1 MIDSEI
7 EDLQRLNTGEQGHT
21 LFDTFSGVSDNAC
34 VENYEIVRRVAD
46 AKGDSDVMAA
56 EKNLKSL
63 LSARAKIMA
72 AKAAIQQ
79 SVIDKVEG
87 VDCGASQEEQR
98 EFQDTAERFGLA
110 SESEDVGEDVYH
122 TQVEDIKKGDM
133 SRLMS
138 DIDACA
144 SS

>member
-1 MIDSEI
+1 
-7 EDLQRLNTGEQGHT
+7 
-21 LFDTFSGVSDNAC
+21 VSDNAC
-34 VENYEIVRRVAD
+34 VENYEIVRRVAE

-87 VDCGASQEEQR
+87 ADCGASQEEQR
-98 EFQDTAERFGLA
+98 EF
-110 SESEDVGEDVYH
+110 
-122 TQVEDIKKGDM
+122 
-133 SRLMS
+133 
-138 DIDACA
+138 
-144 SS
+144 

>member
-1 MIDSEI
+1 MSE
-7 EDLQRLNTGEQGHT
+7 
-21 LFDTFSGVSDNAC
+21 NAC
-34 VENYEIVRRVAD
+34 VENYEIVRRVAE

-87 VDCGASQEEQR
+87 ADCGASQEEQR
-98 EFQDTAERFGLA
+98 EF
-110 SESEDVGEDVYH
+110 
-122 TQVEDIKKGDM
+122 
-133 SRLMS
+133 
-138 DIDACA
+138 
-144 SS
+144 